1 MGEGTTKKLK
11 SAADITE
18 NTKIRKP
25 KSTFEGKVRQAA
37 GEKCKEKHKQSEMRV
52 GGKQVK
58 EGERSAHINCRRR
71 CQTTNEE
78 YEIAIDSLNSWKVVG
93 LLGLDFVRTHSTH
106 V

>member
-37 GEKCKEKHKQSEMRV
+37 GEKCKEKHKQSE
-52 GGKQVK
+52 KVK
-58 EGERSAHINCRRR
+58 EAH
-71 CQTTNEE
+71 T
-78 YEIAIDSLNSWKVVG
+78 
-93 LLGLDFVRTHSTH
+93 
-106 V
+106 